1 MFLIIKHI
9 LNLFLIVLQSHKG
22 AASFRGK
29 PFPFYDKLCTIFG
42 KDRATGS
49 KAIDL
54 GEEDDVIPEMQ
65 KSSPFDD
72 FDFVEEPVQGASRSE
87 APTSSVT
94 SKRKRGK
101 SMDGEE
107 IYRDSCK
114 EMKEVLVRFGEIVGE
129 SLNKENLEAREK
141 SLEARE
147 IFEKVSDELKVLPRI
162 SRTKRFKA
170 TQLIGKDVL
179 LGRLFL
185 GLTEEEKIDMVE
197 SYTDG
202 SMG

>member
-1 MFLIIKHI
+1 M
-9 LNLFLIVLQSHKG
+9 
-22 AASFRGK
+22 
-29 PFPFYDKLCTIFG
+29 CTIFG

-72 FDFVEEPVQGASRSE
+72 FDFVEEPVQGASRSD

-129 SLNKENLEAREK
+129 SLNKEN
-141 SLEARE
+141 LEARE

>member
-1 MFLIIKHI
+1 
-9 LNLFLIVLQSHKG
+9 
-22 AASFRGK
+22 
-29 PFPFYDKLCTIFG
+29 LCTIFG

>member
-1 MFLIIKHI
+1 M
-9 LNLFLIVLQSHKG
+9 
-22 AASFRGK
+22 
-29 PFPFYDKLCTIFG
+29 CTIFG

-65 KSSPFDD
+65 KSSLFDD

-87 APTSSVT
+87 APTSSAT

-129 SLNKENLEAREK
+129 SLNKENLEAH
-141 SLEARE
+141 E

-162 SRTKRFKA
+162 TRTKRFKA